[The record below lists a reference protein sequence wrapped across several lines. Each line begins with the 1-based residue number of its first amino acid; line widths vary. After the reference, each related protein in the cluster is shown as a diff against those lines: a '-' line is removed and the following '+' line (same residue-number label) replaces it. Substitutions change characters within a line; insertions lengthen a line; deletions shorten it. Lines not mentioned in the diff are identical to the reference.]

1 MSDFLIK
8 DYNRRLNTT
17 FSEKIALP
25 ATNPTTA
32 MIGKLIVA
40 PAIPVDMPMRKD
52 MPKDNR
58 MITKAYQP
66 G

>member
-1 MSDFLIK
+1 M
-8 DYNRRLNTT
+8 T
-17 FSEKIALP
+17 FP

-32 MIGKLIVA
+32 ITGKLIVA
-40 PAIPVDMPMRKD
+40 PTIPVDMPMRKD

-66 G
+66 GKVPYNTVAKQPVQT